1 MSGSVVKFAD
11 DVEYLNSVM
20 AELDGYY
27 AELQNYETMEPDE
40 VMLSVSGLLA
50 RLTAIR
56 AECIR
61 SQSLRANKLRTNEIE
76 PLISALDQQF
86 RIHSRLV
93 SMRELDFKVTGAMV

>member
-1 MSGSVVKFAD
+1 MVKFAD

-27 AELQNYETMEPDE
+27 AELQKYETMEPDE
-40 VMLSVSGLLA
+40 VLLSVSGLLA

-61 SQSLRANKLRTNEIE
+61 SQSQRANKLRTNEIE

-86 RIHSRLV
+86 KIHSRIQTI
-93 SMRELDFKVTGAMV
+93 RELDYKITSGMT